1 MNFQSIKFKIPSFF
15 AIYLAVIIFMSIF
28 LIVGHVQ
35 ENSLEEK
42 LSKNMVMSELMS
54 KKIETYLESAM
65 GDVVTSARYISEREL
80 SEDNI
85 YYEIERLFDNY
96 NYFDLVFYMSD
107 EGRMIYSKPYNRVA
121 IEEKTYT
128 DRDYYNYIMENMEP
142 FTSRLYMS
150 RVLNQP
156 HFVLAA
162 PVTVSGQLEG
172 LVAAGIPLKEM
183 KDEIGKTE
191 STFNGGI
198 WVVDSFGSIIVNPY
212 EDLMDDEITS
222 MEHVAIEVDGE
233 KTDMYDFLSTGK
245 EGIGVLTRG
254 GNQFY
259 VAATFV
265 EGANL
270 AVLLEQEED
279 VLYREAY
286 GVVND
291 MKFIALII
299 IAIGFVLGFI
309 LSKGITTPLNKL
321 VDSVRAWSSGG
332 SMDIE
337 TERRDEIGE
346 LASTFKDMAV
356 NLDKKVEELNNSVRR
371 ENETRQYLD
380 NILMSAGN
388 GIIVVGHDDR
398 IVMFNRAAEEIS
410 GYESSKVINGDY
422 HLFSDMIHCDIES
435 IIGGLTKGGSGIIEK
450 EISLHSGY
458 GRNIPCRIVCSRV
471 RNALNEK
478 IGYVLLIS
486 SLEVIKKM
494 EEELKREDRLS
505 IIGEFSSSIIH
516 DIGNPLAGLNN
527 LLDLY
532 RSDMTDEEE
541 KGEILGLI
549 GDEIDELNN
558 IVLSFLNF
566 IRTSESKE
574 LDIDI
579 NHLVQEAVNIM
590 RAEMINRDIKVR
602 VSSDSDNIY
611 ANIDRRNFKQAL
623 INILKNAIQAIGEN
637 GHIDIAIFDGKLETR
652 IRIRDD
658 GIGMKED
665 ELDRIFEPFY
675 TTKKDGTGLGLS
687 SAYKTVRDNNCK
699 IEVSSAYGEGT
710 EFVIAIPK
718 EKE

>member
-1 MNFQSIKFKIPSFF
+1 MNFQSLKFKIPSFF
-15 AIYLAVIIFMSIF
+15 AIYLAVIIFVSIF

-42 LSKNMVMSELMS
+42 LSKNMVMAELMS
-54 KKIETYLESAM
+54 KKIDTYLDSAM
-65 GDVVTSARYISEREL
+65 DDVVTSARYISQREL
-80 SEDNI
+80 TEDNI

-96 NYFDLVFYMSD
+96 SYFDLVFYMSD
-107 EGRMIYSKPYNRVA
+107 QGRMVYSKPYNEVA
-121 IEEKTYT
+121 IKEKTYT
-128 DRDYYNYIMENMEP
+128 DRDYYQYIMENQEP

-150 RVLNQP
+150 RVLDQP

-162 PVTVSGQLEG
+162 PVTSNGRLVG

-191 STFNGGI
+191 STFSGGI
-198 WVVDSFGSIIVNPY
+198 WVVDSYGSIIVNPY
-212 EDLMDDEITS
+212 TELMDNEITS
-222 MEHVAIEVDGE
+222 MEHVLIEVDGQ
-233 KTDMYDFLSTGK
+233 KTDMYDFLTEGKDGTGIVTR
-245 EGIGVLTRG
+245 EGKS
-254 GNQFY
+254 FY

-279 VLYREAY
+279 VLYSEAY

-299 IAIGFVLGFI
+299 IAVGFVLGFI
-309 LSKGITTPLNKL
+309 LSRGITNPLNGL
-321 VDSVRAWSSGG
+321 VDSVRKWSSGEG
-332 SMDIE
+332 MSIKTD
-337 TERRDEIGE
+337 RKDEIGE
-346 LASTFKDMAV
+346 LASTFKEMAV
-356 NLDKKVEELNNSVRR
+356 NLDRKVEELNNSVIR
-371 ENETRQYLD
+371 EKETRRYLD
-380 NILMSAGN
+380 NILMSAGS
-388 GIIVVGHDDR
+388 GIIVVDHTDR
-398 IVMFNRAAEEIS
+398 ITMFNRAAQVIS
-410 GYESSKVINGDY
+410 GYQDNEVLNKDY
-422 HLFSDMIHCDIES
+422 HVFSKMIQCDIES
-435 IIGGLTKGGSGIIEK
+435 IIEGLTKGGIEIMQK
-450 EISLHSGY
+450 EVSLLSDY
-458 GRNIPCRIVCSRV
+458 GRSIPCRIVCSRV
-471 RNALNEK
+471 RNEGNEK
-478 IGYVLLIS
+478 IGYILLIS
-486 SLEVIKKM
+486 DLEVIKKM

-532 RSDMTDEEE
+532 RSEMTDQEE
-541 KGEILGLI
+541 KEEILGLI
-549 GDEIDELNN
+549 GDEIEELNE
-558 IVLSFLNF
+558 IVLSFLSF
-566 IRTSESKE
+566 IRDSESKD
-574 LDIDI
+574 LDIDV

-602 VSSDSDNIY
+602 FLSDSDLIY
-611 ANIDRRNFKQAL
+611 ANIDRRNFKQAI

-637 GHIDIAIFDGKLETR
+637 GHIDIDIFDGEMETR
-652 IRIRDD
+652 IRIKDD

-665 ELDRIFEPFY
+665 ELDKIFEPFY

-699 IEVSSAYGEGT
+699 IEVSSEYGEGT

-718 EKE
+718 EEE